1 MRILKASQMG
11 NQEKPLSRNGEVL
24 TLGRQMY
31 FLAAYYDL
39 SGAVNPTPMPTGN
52 SAQRNIL
59 FVMAQN

>member
-1 MRILKASQMG
+1 MG